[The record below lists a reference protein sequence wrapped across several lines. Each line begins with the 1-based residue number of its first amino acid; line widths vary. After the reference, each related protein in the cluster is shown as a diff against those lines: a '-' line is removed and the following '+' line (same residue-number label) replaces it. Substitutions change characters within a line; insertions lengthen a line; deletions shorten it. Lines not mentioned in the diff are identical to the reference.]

1 MYRICKLCQKGFAAL
16 TLAAFFVGRDNEQW
30 KVEVHKT
37 TKKLKNK
44 RFKMSKKSQIS
55 KRTFFSSPFPIKN
68 SESLQ
73 QHKPRFNDTSQ
84 DRNKQI
90 WFVVI

>member
-44 RFKMSKKSQIS
+44 RFKMSKKESNFE
-55 KRTFFSSPFPIKN
+55 KDLFLFSLSN
-68 SESLQ
+68 
-73 QHKPRFNDTSQ
+73 
-84 DRNKQI
+84 
-90 WFVVI
+90 